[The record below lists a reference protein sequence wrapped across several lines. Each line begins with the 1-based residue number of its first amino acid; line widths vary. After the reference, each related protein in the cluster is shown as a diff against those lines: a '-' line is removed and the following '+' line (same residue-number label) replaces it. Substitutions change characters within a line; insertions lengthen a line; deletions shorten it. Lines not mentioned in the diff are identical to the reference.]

1 MLCWILA
8 FYDVDAVHFLKE
20 RFSRILGDS
29 YVYSNVHERS
39 T

>member
-1 MLCWILA
+1 MLCWILE

-20 RFSRILGDS
+20 MFSRILR

>member
-8 FYDVDAVHFLKE
+8 FYDVDAGHFLKE
-20 RFSRILGDS
+20 RFSRILR

>member
-8 FYDVDAVHFLKE
+8 FYDVDAVHFFKE
-20 RFSRILGDS
+20 RLLR
-29 YVYSNVHERS
+29 YVYSDVHERS